1 MNNLIIIRT
10 FRIMNKTLRLKRVM
24 MAYLDTTYPEIYL
37 LKLDFLG
44 DVVQTFD
51 EEKKLD
57 FTDNRTIGRSSNS
70 WYDMRKEVINTLV
83 LMFSINK
90 VTAENVLNDWV
101 NCRPKYEY
109 VRNSMDEQVLIP
121 VVEENCMT
129 I

>member
-1 MNNLIIIRT
+1 
-10 FRIMNKTLRLKRVM
+10 MNKTLRLKRVM

-51 EEKKLD
+51 EEKKLN

-70 WYDMRKEVINTLV
+70 WYDMRKEVINTLI

-101 NCRPKYEY
+101 TCRPKYMY
-109 VRNSMDEQVLIP
+109 IRDSKDEQVLVP